1 MSGVSRVAALVLI
14 LGLTQFLAAETVET
28 PQKTSADSS
37 DGNSLDDVFQNL
49 ESDVVVTGTDP
60 APVPEGPSRP
70 MFLYFGTLETQG
82 LFASGW
88 TDEARTSVSSSLY
101 YYLHLQG
108 GIDVKPIPEA
118 RLIGT
123 FSTYLPQDLDSSII
137 NSLKSGNT
145 QTNVPGNTASTA
157 NTSSSLSLDELYLD
171 YDVLKAATFRIGK
184 FGTTWGQ
191 GRIFN
196 PGNLVSDTSGSVNLR
211 GFIPFGSI
219 NLTGLVVGNT
229 SFFAVKTKPK
239 AEELGY
245 AGSLDWNLGVLAL
258 GLSSYHQLQK
268 GTTVDL
274 SLRGAVLG
282 FDLYGE
288 TLGMSRYGDSWRPGA
303 LVGID
308 RDFDLGARFKAV
320 GEYWLDTDVS
330 NVEHRS
336 VGLGLSV
343 SGFGP
348 GDLRLNGKW
357 IHSTT
362 DHSGQVVVGFAA
374 TPFPKLDVTLGV
386 PWTYGP
392 ADGVY
397 VTGNSDPEKRLLA
410 AMLSVNVTL
419 NFEKEH

>member
-1 MSGVSRVAALVLI
+1 MNRWARVVSVVLLV
-14 LGLTQFLAAETVET
+14 GLTVGAGAQAAS
-28 PQKTSADSS
+28 TSSAEPV
-37 DGNSLDDVFQNL
+37 DGNSLDEVFQNL
-49 ESDVVVTGTDP
+49 ESDVVVTGAEP
-60 APVPEGPSRP
+60 SPVPQGPSRP

-88 TDEARTSVSSSLY
+88 TDDARTSVASSLY

-137 NSLKSGNT
+137 TSLKSGNT
-145 QTNVPGNTASTA
+145 QSNVPGNTASSV

-171 YDVLKAATFRIGK
+171 YDLLKAATFRIGK

-211 GFIPFGSI
+211 GFIPVGPV
-219 NLTGLVVGNT
+219 NVTGVVVGNA

-245 AGSLDWNLGVLAL
+245 AGSLDWNLGAIAI
-258 GLSSYHQLQK
+258 GLSSYHQLVK
-268 GTTVDL
+268 GTTVDF
-274 SLRGAVLG
+274 SLRGALLG

-288 TLGMSRYGDSWRPGA
+288 TLGMTRYGDHWRPGL
-303 LVGID
+303 LVGVD
-308 RDFDLGARFKAV
+308 RSFDLGAQVKVV
-320 GEYWLDTDVS
+320 GEYWLDTDVNDVQS
-330 NVEHRS
+330 RS
-336 VGLGLSV
+336 VGLGISV
-343 SGFGP
+343 GGFGP
-348 GDLRLNGKW
+348 GDLRLNSKW
-357 IHSTT
+357 IHSVT
-362 DHSGQVVVGFAA
+362 DQSGQLVFGFAA

-392 ADGVY
+392 ANGVY
-397 VTGNSDPEKRLLA
+397 VTGNTDPEKRLLA

>member
-1 MSGVSRVAALVLI
+1 MRAVLRAAALVLLVGVAGI
-14 LGLTQFLAAETVET
+14 AGAQTTGDQ
-28 PQKTSADSS
+28 PGGS
-37 DGNSLDDVFQNL
+37 SLDDVFQNL
-49 ESDVVVTGTDP
+49 ESDVVVTGSEP
-60 APVPEGPSRP
+60 APVPQGPSRP

-82 LFASGW
+82 IFATGW
-88 TDEARTSVSSSLY
+88 TDDARTAIASSLY

-123 FSTYLPQDLDSSII
+123 FSTYLPQDLDASIV
-137 NSLKSGNT
+137 NSLKAGNT
-145 QTNVPGNTASTA
+145 QNNVPGTTASTV

-171 YDVLKAATFRIGK
+171 YDILKAATFRIGK

-196 PGNLVSDTSGSVNLR
+196 PGNLVSDTAGSVNLR
-211 GFIPFGSI
+211 GFVPVGPV
-219 NLTGLVVGNT
+219 NLTGIVVGNT
-229 SFFAVKTKPK
+229 GFFAVKTKPK

-245 AGSLDWNLGVLAL
+245 AGSLDWNLGAVAL
-258 GLSSYHQLQK
+258 GGAAYHQLAK
-268 GTTVDL
+268 GTTIDL
-274 SLRGAVLG
+274 SARGALLG

-288 TLGMSRYGDSWRPGA
+288 GLGMTRYGDLWRPG
-303 LVGID
+303 LLLGVD
-308 RDFDLGARFKAV
+308 RDIDLGARWKLV
-320 GEYWLDTDVS
+320 GEYWLDTAVDGT
-330 NVEHRS
+330 EHRS
-336 VGLGLSV
+336 FGLGVTV

-348 GDLRLNGKW
+348 ADLRLSGKW

-362 DHSGQVVVGFAA
+362 DGSGQVVAGLTA
-374 TPFPKLDVTLGV
+374 TPFPKLDIALGI

-392 ADGVY
+392 STGVY

-410 AMLSVNVTL
+410 AMLSVNVNL